1 MVSWLRTRNPE
12 NIFRKLNEN
21 WKHNNSKNIFW
32 MQQIKSLQFIRCTAE
47 LQIESI
53 QKFCWERESDFK
65 SLSDNEGESISF
77 NFPLSVDFCPNT
89 ETVLILERKQKRKRY
104 TKSLSKYPT
113 EEKNKILHRFTRS
126 SKQAE
131 VKKHEKN
138 ALRKN
143 ETKKIVQRRTRRKKH
158 CEMQR
163 RGKKNISRKDGK
175 CS

>member
-1 MVSWLRTRNPE
+1 
-12 NIFRKLNEN
+12 
-21 WKHNNSKNIFW
+21 

-53 QKFCWERESDFK
+53 QKFCWKRESDFK
-65 SLSDNEGESISF
+65 SLSDNDLVRERESFSF
-77 NFPLSVDFCPNT
+77 NFPLSADFRPNT

-104 TKSLSKYPT
+104 TKSLTKYPT

-131 VKKHEKN
+131 VKNMKKN

-143 ETKKIVQRRTRRKKH
+143 ETKKIVQRRRRRKKH

-163 RGKKNISRKDGK
+163 RGKKTFHERMESALNRYKK
-175 CS
+175 KTN